1 MSTAKEKLQQKIQ
14 LIDEFEAV
22 EALNFIEYLEQK
34 RFKEISEALKNAPEI
49 DETLTEEELQALK
62 EADEDVKT
70 GRTLSY
76 EEVFGKDE

>member
-22 EALNFIEYLEQK
+22 EALDFIEYLEQK
-34 RFKEISEALKNAPEI
+34 RFKEISEALKNAPEV
-49 DETLTEEELQALK
+49 
-62 EADEDVKT
+62 DEDVKA

>member
-34 RFKEISEALKNAPEI
+34 RFKEISEALKNAPEVG
-49 DETLTEEELQALK
+49 EPLQKKNYRLLKKPMKMLRQAEL
-62 EADEDVKT
+62 
-70 GRTLSY
+70 
-76 EEVFGKDE
+76 

>member
-34 RFKEISEALKNAPEI
+34 RFKEISEALKNAPEV
-49 DETLTEEELQALK
+49 DEPLQKKNYRLLKKPMKMLRQAEL
-62 EADEDVKT
+62 
-70 GRTLSY
+70 
-76 EEVFGKDE
+76 